1 MNFQHLKEVQNLQWE
16 FYEANDRILTGDI
29 AAAKFAI
36 PTLRGM
42 CDATASQLRALGFV
56 DVYIEPYLA
65 AGGWVGLTTS
75 YSFPDGTKVEG
86 SSVPRRIDR

>member
-1 MNFQHLKEVQNLQWE
+1 MTFNHLKEVQNLQWE
-16 FYEANDRILTGDI
+16 FYEANDRILAGDI
-29 AAAKFAI
+29 AAAKFAL
-36 PTLRGM
+36 PGLRQM
-42 CDATASQLRALGFV
+42 CDATTSQLRSLGLV
-56 DVYIEPYLA
+56 DVYLEPYIA